1 MRTLDQNILV
11 VVLVVVV
18 LSPPAL
24 SKEETDYRKRVW
36 MVPVFQW
43 ISAVSER
50 LSPKLQILRSLPG
63 FRWLGFIGSKVTS
76 RDTD

>member
-1 MRTLDQNILV
+1 MRTLDQNILLV
-11 VVLVVVV
+11 VAVVV

-24 SKEETDYRKRVW
+24 SKEETDCKRVW

-43 ISAVSER
+43 ISAVCER

-63 FRWLGFIGSKVTS
+63 FRRLGFIGNKVTS
-76 RDTD
+76 RDTN